1 MANAFSP
8 NAGVVIVGAGQAG
21 AEVASALRQSGYE
34 HSIHLL
40 GDEPHPPYRRPPLSK
55 EYLAGDISRDQ
66 LLVKPAEAYAKL
78 DIDLHV
84 GCSVES
90 IDRQQQLVKLADGR
104 SLPYDKLVLATGGTP
119 RALPLA
125 GSQADNLYY
134 IRNIEDIDRLK
145 RDWSTGARLAVIGGG
160 YIGLETAAVAVEQGL
175 KVTVVE
181 QAGRLLERV
190 AAPEMSEYY
199 ARLHQGRGVHVLT
212 DTQVLALEGAGRIT
226 ALTTSAGMLE
236 VDLVVVG
243 IGLIPN
249 ISLAKEA
256 GLQVVDAICTDTL
269 ARTSDPNI
277 LAVGDCASFPSAFY
291 DRQLRLESVQ
301 NAQEQARAAAATI
314 MGQEKPYDPI
324 PWFWSDQYGLKL
336 QMVGLSR
343 GYDQVVSRGSMESNV
358 FSMFYLSGDCVIAVD
373 TIGRPQDFLMG
384 KRLIAARVPVTAEQ
398 LADADRPL
406 KSLL

>member
-1 MANAFSP
+1 MTNASSP

-34 HSIHLL
+34 HSIHLV

-84 GCSVES
+84 GCRVES
-90 IDRQQQLVKLADGR
+90 IDRQQQFVKLADGR

-119 RALPLA
+119 RALPLT
-125 GSQADNLYY
+125 GSQAENLYY

-145 RDWSTGARLAVIGGG
+145 RAWSAGARLAIIGGG
-160 YIGLETAAVAVEQGL
+160 YIGLETASVAVEQGL

-199 ARLHQGRGVHVLT
+199 ERLHQGRGVQVLT
-212 DTQVLALEGAGRIT
+212 NTQVLALEGEGRIT
-226 ALTTSAGMLE
+226 TLTTSAGTLE

-256 GLQVVDAICTDTL
+256 GLQVDDAICTDTL

-277 LAVGDCASFPSAFY
+277 LAVGDCANFPSAFY

-301 NAQEQARAAAATI
+301 NAQEQARAATATI
-314 MGQEKPYDPI
+314 MGQEKPYDPV

-398 LADADRPL
+398 LADADLPL

>member
-1 MANAFSP
+1 MTNASFP

-21 AEVASALRQSGYE
+21 AEVASALRQSGYDR
-34 HSIHLL
+34 SIHLL

-55 EYLAGDISRDQ
+55 EYLAGDIARDQ

-84 GCSVES
+84 GCRVES
-90 IDRQQQLVKLADGR
+90 IDRHQQLVILADGR

-125 GSQADNLYY
+125 ASQPDNLYY

-145 RDWSTGARLAVIGGG
+145 RDWSPGARLAVIGGG
-160 YIGLETAAVAVEQGL
+160 YIGLETAAVAVADGL
-175 KVTVVE
+175 KVTVIE

-190 AAPEMSEYY
+190 AAPEMSGYY
-199 ARLHQGRGVHVLT
+199 ARLHQGRGVQVLT
-212 DTQVLALEGAGRIT
+212 DTQVLALEGEGRIT
-226 ALTTSAGMLE
+226 ALITSAGTLE

-256 GLQVVDAICTDTL
+256 GLQVDDAICTDSL

-314 MGQEKPYDPI
+314 MGQEKPYDPV

-398 LADADRPL
+398 LADADLPL

>member
-1 MANAFSP
+1 MTNASSP
-8 NAGVVIVGAGQAG
+8 NTGVVIVGAGQAG
-21 AEVASALRQSGYE
+21 AEVASALRQGGYE
-34 HSIHLL
+34 SSIHLL
-40 GDEPHPPYRRPPLSK
+40 GEEPHPPYRRPPLSK
-55 EYLAGDISRDQ
+55 EYLAGHVSRDQ
-66 LLVKPAEAYAKL
+66 LLVKPADAYAKL
-78 DIDLHV
+78 DINLHV
-84 GCSVES
+84 GCRVAS
-90 IDRQQQLVKLADGR
+90 IDRQQQLVRLTDGS
-104 SLPYDKLVLATGGTP
+104 SLSYDKLVLATGGTP

-125 GSQADNLYY
+125 GSQADNLHY
-134 IRNIEDIDRLK
+134 IRSIEDIDRLK
-145 RDWSTGARLAVIGGG
+145 RSWSAGARLAVIGGG

-175 KVTVVE
+175 QVTVIE
-181 QAGRLLERV
+181 QAERLLERV

-199 ARLHQGRGVHVLT
+199 AHLHRGRGVQVLT
-212 DTQVLALEGAGRIT
+212 DTQVLALEGEGRIT
-226 ALTTSAGMLE
+226 ALTTSAGKLE

-249 ISLAKEA
+249 ISLAEEA
-256 GLQVVDAICTDTL
+256 GLQVDGAICTDTL

-291 DRQLRLESVQ
+291 DRRLRLESVQ

-343 GYDQVVSRGSMESNV
+343 GYDRVVSRGSMESNV
-358 FSMFYLSGDCVIAVD
+358 FSMFYLNGDCLIAVD

-384 KRLIAARVPVTAEQ
+384 KRLIAARVQVTAEQ
-398 LADADRPL
+398 LADADFPL